1 LSVFDRGL
9 GALGFPALI
18 RNPCLHT
25 GVQIGEQRQR
35 IGPIAAYEGAS
46 PCAEPIGRIGV
57 VALKHPAEVDAIV
70 RRIDE
75 RIVRCI
81 RSDLELRP
89 LHRIGFQL
97 QLAFDLQFGGRFR
110 ERCDRD
116 RITEHVV
123 DPAY

>member
-1 LSVFDRGL
+1 MSVFDRGL

-75 RIVRCI
+75 RIVR
-81 RSDLELRP
+81 RLPSDLGSRP

-97 QLAFDLQFGGRFR
+97 QSLSIRNSAADSANDAIAIELPN
-110 ERCDRD
+110 
-116 RITEHVV
+116 TS
-123 DPAY
+123 